1 MYKKYTTHIAGY
13 ISIPIYINH
22 YYKEELIMKKF
33 KKLLLVTGLLMA
45 LGVVIPAVQSNANS
59 DYTIEVASNWPP
71 ADSFG
76 II

>member
-1 MYKKYTTHIAGY
+1 
-13 ISIPIYINH
+13 
-22 YYKEELIMKKF
+22 MKKF